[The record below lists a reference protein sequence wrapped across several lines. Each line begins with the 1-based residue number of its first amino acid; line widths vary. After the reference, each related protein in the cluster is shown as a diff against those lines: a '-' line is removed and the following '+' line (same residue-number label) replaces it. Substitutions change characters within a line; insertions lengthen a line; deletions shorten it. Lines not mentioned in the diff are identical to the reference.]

1 MTSYSNKKL
10 FSKDINIV
18 GNLLF
23 ANLQLFAVV
32 SLVLIKKKKVYK
44 LLRYCQCAKSFK
56 ILLISSVV

>member
-1 MTSYSNKKL
+1 MLVGKMTSYSNKKL

-32 SLVLIKKKKVYK
+32 SLVLIKKKK
-44 LLRYCQCAKSFK
+44 KST
-56 ILLISSVV
+56 SC

>member
-1 MTSYSNKKL
+1 MLVGKMTSYSNKKL

-32 SLVLIKKKKVYK
+32 SLVLIKKKKSLQVVEI
-44 LLRYCQCAKSFK
+44 LSMCQV
-56 ILLISSVV
+56 I

>member
-1 MTSYSNKKL
+1 MLVGKMTSYSNKKL

-32 SLVLIKKKKVYK
+32 SLVLIKKKSLQVVEI
-44 LLRYCQCAKSFK
+44 LSMCQV
-56 ILLISSVV
+56 I

>member
-32 SLVLIKKKKVYK
+32 SLVLIKKKSLQVVEI
-44 LLRYCQCAKSFK
+44 LSMCQV
-56 ILLISSVV
+56 I